1 MTACPRLLKET
12 KQLLNKQMLPYY
24 LRHATV
30 RLRRQLY
37 YYRSAS
43 ALCSHYHP
51 TAQKNRLLSASIAS
65 SCPTDQVGDVI
76 IELVGGGK
84 MTLNGTGLEMSD
96 QSP

>member
-24 LRHATV
+24 LRHATA

-43 ALCSHYHP
+43 ELCSHYHP

-65 SCPTDQVGDVI
+65 CPTDQVDDVI
-76 IELVGGGK
+76 IELEGGGK
-84 MTLNGTGLEMSD
+84 MTLNGTGLEMSV
-96 QSP
+96 QVH